1 METGIHE
8 VLFDDESIREFMDIP
23 VLCSDVNYEA
33 PKEVESEGKVLT
45 LFTAKWLIKPEK
57 SGTSSR
63 VWATTYSL
71 QPYEFAQLMVEDLGS
86 PFIDGMAIPLL
97 FYYKKTKWFLETERL
112 TIFVKILYL

>member
-86 PFIDGMAIPLL
+86 PFIGGFQIPLL
-97 FYYKKTKWFLETERL
+97 FLFKMRL
-112 TIFVKILYL
+112 TSKSHLGLI